1 MVIRLQKFQ
10 NLSLILVE
18 FNIFLSML
26 SIVKQGIEIEIFF
39 YMFAVLSV
47 LVSLIGD
54 IYYSFGYLIDVIN
67 DYTFFY
73 KEQTFGSQPR
83 RFLTFCKIQP

>member
-1 MVIRLQKFQ
+1 MVIKLQKFQ

-39 YMFAVLSV
+39 YMFAV
-47 LVSLIGD
+47 
-54 IYYSFGYLIDVIN
+54 
-67 DYTFFY
+67 
-73 KEQTFGSQPR
+73 
-83 RFLTFCKIQP
+83 